1 MNYQVRYTKR
11 AKEDIVRLHS
21 FLVKQDIV
29 AARKGLEAIQK
40 GIDFLQEFPFT
51 CRKATPDNPFL
62 REMIISFG
70 AKGYVVLFEIESKQ
84 TVTILAVRHQ
94 REEDYH

>member
-1 MNYQVRYTKR
+1 MSFKVRSTR
-11 AKEDIVRLHS
+11 
-21 FLVKQDIV
+21 
-29 AARKGLEAIQK
+29 AAREDLLRLYDFLLEKDLQAARRALEAIRK
-40 GIDFLQEFPFT
+40 GIDFLQDFPFT
-51 CRKATPDNPFL
+51 CRKATPENPFL

-70 AKGYVVLFEIESKQ
+70 AGGYVVLFEIEDEK